1 MMGRRNEDIP
11 LPREVNG
18 YNTPYTT
25 IDVFDRQIEVFRYV
39 L

>member
-1 MMGRRNEDIP
+1 MIGWRSEDIP

-18 YNTPYTT
+18 DNTPYTT
-25 IDVFDRQIEVFRYV
+25 IDVFDRRIEVFRYV